1 MKASNV
7 LSFIVGALVGAAYV
21 MYQNCK
27 PVPEE
32 GASEGCCS
40 KETPSEEEAPAAEE
54 EE

>member
-7 LSFIVGALVGAAYV
+7 LSFIVGAFVGAAYV

-27 PVPEE
+27 PVSEE
-32 GASEGCCS
+32 GAAGCCC
-40 KETPSEEEAPAAEE
+40 KDCPSEEETPAAEE